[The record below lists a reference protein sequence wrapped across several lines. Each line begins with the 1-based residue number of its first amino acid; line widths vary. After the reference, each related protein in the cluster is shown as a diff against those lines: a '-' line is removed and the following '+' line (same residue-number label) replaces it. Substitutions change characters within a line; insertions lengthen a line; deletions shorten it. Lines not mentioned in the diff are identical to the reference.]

1 MKINISTI
9 IEAIEM
15 ADDNFTFFLDLETGK
30 SVLLADELSTGM
42 DNEGLENEIED
53 NPERFFRLPTK
64 FEIHEY
70 NIMEEFIQT
79 LKGEDA
85 DKLEQV
91 IQGRGA
97 FRRFKDMVNRRGI
110 TKQWYDFQAD
120 YYRNLAIAWCQEH
133 GIEYVENSM

>member
-30 SVLLADELSTGM
+30 SVLLAD
-42 DNEGLENEIED
+42 ED

-133 GIEYVENSM
+133 GIEYVENCM

>member
-1 MKINISTI
+1 M
-9 IEAIEM
+9 
-15 ADDNFTFFLDLETGK
+15 
-30 SVLLADELSTGM
+30 LLADELSTGM
-42 DNEGLENEIED
+42 DNEGWKMKLKITLSV
-53 NPERFFRLPTK
+53 FLGFQQK

-133 GIEYVENSM
+133 GIEYVENCM

>member
-97 FRRFKDMVNRRGI
+97 FRRFKDII
-110 TKQWYDFQAD
+110 TEIW
-120 YYRNLAIAWCQEH
+120 RLH
-133 GIEYVENSM
+133 GAKSMALNMWRTACNCKSMW